1 MVKMFSKTLNR
12 LVDIY
17 GFDVE
22 HSTALI
28 FDPMQA
34 SQATRTHNGWAT
46 VPVKTLIPQEYALDG
61 QYCSKSERNRLIS
74 RLSLLDA
81 WWQTTDG
88 CDFPDLEEAI
98 VHQQE
103 IEKRLATNPASP
115 VQPDEFEWPEM

>member
-1 MVKMFSKTLNR
+1 MKMFSKSLNR
-12 LVDIY
+12 LVDVY

-34 SQATRTHNGWAT
+34 SQATRTHNGWST
-46 VPVKTLIPQEYALDG
+46 VPVKTLIPREYALDG
-61 QYCSKSERNRLIS
+61 QYCSKSERNRLIG

-88 CDFPDLEEAI
+88 CDFPSLDEAI
-98 VHQQE
+98 AHQQE
-103 IEKRLATNPASP
+103 IEKRLATNPPDP
-115 VQPDEFEWPEM
+115 VRLDDFDWSEM